1 MKFDYSSA
9 EPAPRRSAY
18 RVVLIGALC
27 AVGLGVLVTRETS
40 ANRHVPD
47 TASMPLVLADGEAAQ
62 YDATI
67 QSALADSSVAVPQAS
82 EWINV
87 SVKKGDTLSTIFDA
101 QGLPTDEWHA
111 LLKLGGDTMELKRL
125 KAGEE
130 LKIRKDGDQLEEL
143 TYALD
148 ELRTLNVRRVEDQ
161 FEAVTITAELDR
173 RQEKATGAIT
183 SSLFADGARAGLSD
197 RMVMELAEIFGYDVD
212 FALDLRQGDRFA
224 VVYEKLYKDGKSLRF
239 GDILAAEFVNQGK
252 TYRAVRHINPDGRAA
267 YYTPEGQSLRK
278 AFIRTPLDVVRI
290 SSPFNLARRHPI
302 LNTIRAHKG
311 VDYAAA
317 AGTPIK
323 AVGDGKVTFVGN
335 KNGFGRVVILQH
347 GNQYETLYAHMSRF
361 RQGISVGQRVSQGQV
376 IGYVGMSGLATA
388 PHLHYEF
395 HIGGKVVNPVTV
407 AVPRANPIE
416 RRDMAEFKAE
426 TGLYL
431 AALDNSGSQTAQ
443 ATPAVGS
450 PATTPAPAATVT
462 AR

>member
-9 EPAPRRSAY
+9 EPAPRRSAH
-18 RVVLIGALC
+18 RVVLIAGLC

-40 ANRHVPD
+40 ANRHQPD
-47 TASMPLVLADGEAAQ
+47 TAAAPIVISDGESAQ
-62 YDATI
+62 YDAAI
-67 QSALADSSVAVPQAS
+67 QSALADNSLAVPQAS
-82 EWINV
+82 EWTKV
-87 SVKKGDTLSTIFDA
+87 TVGKGDTLSTIFDA
-101 QGLPTDEWHA
+101 QGLSSDEWVA
-111 LLKLGGDTMELKRL
+111 LLKLGGDTLELKRL
-125 KAGEE
+125 KHGEE
-130 LKIRKDGDQLEEL
+130 LQIRKDGDHLEEL
-143 TYALD
+143 QYALD
-148 ELRTLNVRRVEDQ
+148 DLRTLNVRRVDDQ
-161 FEAVTITAELDR
+161 FEAVTITAELER
-173 RQEKATGAIT
+173 RQEKASGTIR
-183 SSLFADGARAGLSD
+183 SSLFADGARAGLTD

-212 FALDLRQGDRFA
+212 FALDLRPGDRFS
-224 VVYEKLYKDGKSLRF
+224 VVYEKIYKDGKSMRF
-239 GDILAAEFVNQGK
+239 GDILAAEFTNQGK
-252 TYRAVRHINPDGRAA
+252 TYRAVRYVGADGRAA

-323 AVGDGKVTFVGN
+323 AVGDAKVAFMGM
-335 KNGFGRVVILQH
+335 KNGFGRVVVLQH

-361 RQGISVGQRVSQGQV
+361 RQGLSVGQRVSQGQV

-407 AVPRANPIE
+407 AVPRANPID
-416 RRDMAEFKAE
+416 RRNLAQFKSA
-426 TGLYL
+426 TSTYL
-431 AALDNSGSQTAQ
+431 AALTGSAPATQTAAATAPAAAP
-443 ATPAVGS
+443 ATPAGAVI
-450 PATTPAPAATVT
+450 T